1 MCSLADLWRQCVQA
15 PDDNV
20 RWERLLESQLRLFS
34 RIIARVAN
42 RFGANHA
49 QEIDDAM
56 QEICL
61 KLSNQ
66 ARLDRFP
73 DTDDAMLEAYLKAT
87 IANAAHDYFRAQ
99 RAKRRDVTVTR
110 PIDENFPMAAH
121 ATSATDADRRLLLS
135 QIENLVAGSDRDKC
149 IFFCITERGGRRRK
163 SPTSPPW
170 DWLQRVWRAWFLEW
184 HRFCEQNWENLR
196 DPKDFRRAER
206 SWMLGAEMQRLP

>member
-1 MCSLADLWRQCVQA
+1 
-15 PDDNV
+15 
-20 RWERLLESQLRLFS
+20 
-34 RIIARVAN
+34 VAN

-99 RAKRRDVTVTR
+99 RAQRRDVTVTR
-110 PIDENFPMAAH
+110 PIDENFPMAAY

-149 IFFCITERGGRRRK
+149 IFFLYYREGWTAKEIAHIPSLGLAAKGVESLVFRMASVLRAKLGKPAGSEGFSQGR
-163 SPTSPPW
+163 
-170 DWLQRVWRAWFLEW
+170 A
-184 HRFCEQNWENLR
+184 
-196 DPKDFRRAER
+196 
-206 SWMLGAEMQRLP
+206 